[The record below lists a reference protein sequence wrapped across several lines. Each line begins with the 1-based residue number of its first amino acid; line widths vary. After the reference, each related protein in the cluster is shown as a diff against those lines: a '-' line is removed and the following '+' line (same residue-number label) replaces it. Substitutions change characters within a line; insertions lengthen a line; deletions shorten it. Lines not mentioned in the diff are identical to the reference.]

1 MRSCQANLLQSA
13 AFKKSKEN
21 LKLQAPILRLPA
33 SSEQG
38 TRTSTIRKT
47 LEVEEVDPTAST
59 KGAKPS
65 GEKLIKTVAKKSIA
79 KKPRAVD
86 VTLDTSIIEVE
97 PLDEEFD
104 DAATLSAFMRDVNEY
119 KQILGGVIEAQE
131 ALEAEDRKVAQEYK
145 EAKQFIAALKAKT
158 RAEEAERKCLEA
170 EVEERRKAKKAE
182 EERISEIERRLEIK
196 KKEKAEAEQK
206 KQQELEKR
214 KKEKEE

>member
-170 EVEERRKAKKAE
+170 KKAE
-182 EERISEIERRLEIK
+182 EERIAEIERRFEIK